1 MNLSDL
7 QRKDIVNINTGERL
21 GRIIDAIMNESG
33 LIEYFIVMKRRLFF
47 FKSNEEKNVYIKNI
61 KKIGMDVILVE
72 ELWSIQK

>member
-33 LIEYFIVMKRRLFF
+33 LIEYFIVMKRKLFF
-47 FKSNEEKNVYIKNI
+47 FKSNEENNVYIKNI

-72 ELWSIQK
+72 EL

>member
-47 FKSNEEKNVYIKNI
+47 FKSNEEKNIYIKNI

-72 ELWSIQK
+72 EL

>member
-7 QRKDIVNINTGERL
+7 QRKDIGNINTGERL
-21 GRIIDAIMNESG
+21 GRIIDAMMNESG

-72 ELWSIQK
+72 EL

>member
-33 LIEYFIVMKRRLFF
+33 LIEYINVMKRRLFF

-72 ELWSIQK
+72 EL

>member
-33 LIEYFIVMKRRLFF
+33 LIEYFIVMKRKLFF

-72 ELWSIQK
+72 EL

>member
-21 GRIIDAIMNESG
+21 GRIIDAMMNESG
-33 LIEYFIVMKRRLFF
+33 LIEYFIVMKRKLFF

-72 ELWSIQK
+72 EL

>member
-21 GRIIDAIMNESG
+21 GRIIDAMMNESG

-72 ELWSIQK
+72 EL

>member
-72 ELWSIQK
+72 EL